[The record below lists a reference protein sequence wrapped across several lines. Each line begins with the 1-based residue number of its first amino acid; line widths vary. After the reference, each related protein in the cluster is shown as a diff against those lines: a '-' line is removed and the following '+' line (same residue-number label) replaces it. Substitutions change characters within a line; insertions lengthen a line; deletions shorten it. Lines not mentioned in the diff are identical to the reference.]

1 MIVSCFWLVD
11 CLVVVSCIGFKGFCF
26 RYLVVGRED
35 VEVHKREGGLVFL
48 IRFDEVVAVEM
59 VEKRGSLVISVNLAR
74 ETVYLRRSEGVR
86 DWFLDI
92 KEGVESSRRTR
103 GCSLPLLVRGQERI
117 TLQELTMLYKEEEE
131 ANLFEK
137 NKSNQEPKEDE
148 KEELEDWVEESIDHQ
163 ERLLWTEMDSGNSSL
178 QSTSSSSTTFSPTS
192 CTLQSSSSSS
202 ATFSTSLLPGVDS
215 NKENGLKQWF
225 AGETTN
231 EKKKSNEE
239 VVKEDNMVQ
248 EVDNWLGRRRNTT
261 KRGLYVNTVQITH
274 V

>member
-1 MIVSCFWLVD
+1 MFLV
-11 CLVVVSCIGFKGFCF
+11 GFKGFSF

-92 KEGVESSRRTR
+92 KEGVENSRRTR

-117 TLQELTMLYKEEEE
+117 TLQELTRLYKEEEE

-137 NKSNQEPKEDE
+137 KKSNQEPKEDE
-148 KEELEDWVEESIDHQ
+148 KEELEDWVEESIDHSRE
-163 ERLLWTEMDSGNSSL
+163 ER
-178 QSTSSSSTTFSPTS
+178 
-192 CTLQSSSSSS
+192 
-202 ATFSTSLLPGVDS
+202 
-215 NKENGLKQWF
+215 NGYHPSFLK
-225 AGETTN
+225 
-231 EKKKSNEE
+231 
-239 VVKEDNMVQ
+239 
-248 EVDNWLGRRRNTT
+248 
-261 KRGLYVNTVQITH
+261 H
-274 V
+274 CP

>member
-1 MIVSCFWLVD
+1 M
-11 CLVVVSCIGFKGFCF
+11 VVVSCIGFKGFCF

-92 KEGVESSRRTR
+92 KKGVESSRRTR

-137 NKSNQEPKEDE
+137 KKSNQEPKEDE